1 MLIGHIA
8 LYTENLEAMKD
19 FYVKYFGAESNA
31 MYENE
36 NSGFQSYFLTFNDG
50 GALLEIMKRPHIA
63 DKAEIQN
70 VGYAHLAM
78 STGSANQVDRLTAQL
93 QADGYTI
100 KSNPRFTGDGFYESV
115 ILDPDENEVEITV

>member
-19 FYVKYFGAESNA
+19 FYVKYFGAESNSL
-31 MYENE
+31 YEND
-36 NSGFQSYFLTFNDG
+36 STGFQSYFLTFDDG

-63 DKAEIQN
+63 DKSDGQN

-78 STGSANQVDRLTAQL
+78 STGSANRVDSLTAQL
-93 QADGYTI
+93 HADGYVV
-100 KSNPRFTGDGFYESV
+100 KSEPRFTGDGFYESV
-115 ILDPDENEVEITV
+115 VLDPDENEIEISV